1 MYMVIRFRIARYPR
15 ERVFYRMITRTLSA
29 VIGVALLLTGTLTA
43 QNWAPK
49 FEKFTLKNG
58 LDVILHRDTTLPLIS
73 VSMAYRAGSSADKPG
88 KTGIAQIAGEH
99 LMLGSRK
106 VPREKLLEFRTK
118 YNATIQ
124 AQTGVDWVN
133 LSTTMPMNFL
143 EAAIMIEADRLES
156 IDDALTAESVGAAI
170 KRLREEHAAR
180 KQKPL
185 GSLNP
190 KIFQE
195 LYDERHP
202 YRHVTIGDADDLD
215 SIGLADVRA
224 FVRRNYHPGNA
235 SLTIGGNFSLSAARN
250 YVEKYFGRIQGSRGA
265 QRWKTDAVF
274 TPIGQ
279 GGFIL
284 EDNIRYNQLMLVFP
298 TVAAGHPDEPALR
311 LLAQVLAGSNEA
323 VLRRNLPKQNP
334 NIISVEAS
342 QSSQE
347 LTGTFWLTITC
358 KMDAQLQPVYDDVMR
373 IVGAIAD
380 GGVPEDDL
388 VSARNHM
395 SMAFFT
401 PMESFYGFGGRCD
414 LLNLGNL
421 LAGSPLFNF
430 NQFHA
435 SIAAGSPSLQRA
447 AGSYLTQNNQLVISI
462 LPAGKSPQAVKLQ

>member
-1 MYMVIRFRIARYPR
+1 MN
-15 ERVFYRMITRTLSA
+15 TRNLSA

-73 VSMAYRAGSSADKPG
+73 VSIAYRAGSSADKPG

-99 LMLGSRK
+99 LMLGTRK
-106 VPREKLLEFRTK
+106 VPREKLLEFRSK
-118 YNATIQ
+118 YNAMIQ

-133 LSTTMPMNFL
+133 LSTTMPMNYL

-156 IDDALTAESVGAAI
+156 IDDAVTNESVAAAI

-180 KQKPL
+180 ARKAL
-185 GSLNP
+185 GALNP

-215 SIGLADVRA
+215 SIGLSDVRA
-224 FVRRNYHPGNA
+224 FVRRNYQPGNA
-235 SLTIGGNFSLSAARN
+235 SLTIGGNFELSAARN
-250 YVEKYFGRIQGSRGA
+250 YVEKYFGKIQGNRGA
-265 QRWKTDAVF
+265 QKWKADAVF
-274 TPIGQ
+274 APIGQ

-298 TVAAGHPDEPALR
+298 TAPAGHPDESALR

-334 NIISVEAS
+334 NIVSVEAS

-358 KMDAQLQPVYDDVMR
+358 KMEAPLQPVYDDVMR
-373 IVGAIAD
+373 IVEALAGS
-380 GGVPEDDL
+380 GVPEDDL
-388 VSARNHM
+388 LSARNHL
-395 SMAFFT
+395 SMTFFT
-401 PMESFYGFGGRCD
+401 PMETFYGFGGRCD

-421 LAGSPLFNF
+421 MSGSPLFSF

-435 SIAAGSPSLQRA
+435 ALAAGSPSLQRA
-447 AGSYLTQNNQLVISI
+447 AGTYLTRNNQLVISI
-462 LPAGKSPQAVKLQ
+462 LPAGKSGQAVKLD